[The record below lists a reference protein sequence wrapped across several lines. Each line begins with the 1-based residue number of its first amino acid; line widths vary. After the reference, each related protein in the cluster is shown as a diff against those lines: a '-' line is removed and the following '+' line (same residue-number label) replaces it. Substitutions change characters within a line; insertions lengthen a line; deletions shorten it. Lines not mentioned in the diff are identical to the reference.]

1 MLKVGIIGCGKIAD
15 SHAEQIL
22 RIPGCE
28 IVGACDREELMAR
41 QLWERFPVKACY
53 SDAGE
58 MLKRAR
64 PDVVH
69 ITTPPGSH
77 FELGCLCLQEGCHVY
92 IEKPFTCDT
101 GQAVELI
108 RLAEETGVKVTAGH
122 DLQFSH
128 AARRFRRLVSKGVLG
143 GPPVHMESYYGYEL
157 GGRYAKAL
165 LGDKQH
171 WIRRLPG
178 KLIQNIISHGVARVA
193 EHLEGDEAEVVA
205 LGFPSELLR
214 TAGEG
219 EIVDEARVIVR
230 DRRSATA
237 YITFSSQMRPFFH
250 QFRLYGPGGGLVLD
264 EDEQVVLRLRG
275 TRFKSYLEKF
285 VPPVVYSRQYFGNLA
300 ANLRLFLRNDF
311 HMKSGMKHLIEQFY
325 GSIRDHGPPPIPYR
339 EILLGSRIMD
349 ALFAQV
355 HGAPPAIEGAGDG
368 GPGCG
373 GRQEKLRTPAGKP

>member
-165 LGDKQH
+165 LGLAVEADAVGAVSDQ
-171 WIRRLPG
+171 LDA
-178 KLIQNIISHGVARVA
+178 LAGVC
-193 EHLEGDEAEVVA
+193 LGEVRA
-205 LGFPSELLR
+205 QAFW
-214 TAGEG
+214 
-219 EIVDEARVIVR
+219 
-230 DRRSATA
+230 RSLKV
-237 YITFSSQMRPFFH
+237 P
-250 QFRLYGPGGGLVLD
+250 
-264 EDEQVVLRLRG
+264 EDEKRHTLQDI
-275 TRFKSYLEKF
+275 LEK
-285 VPPVVYSRQYFGNLA
+285 
-300 ANLRLFLRNDF
+300 
-311 HMKSGMKHLIEQFY
+311 
-325 GSIRDHGPPPIPYR
+325 
-339 EILLGSRIMD
+339 MD
-349 ALFAQV
+349 A
-355 HGAPPAIEGAGDG
+355 HGL
-368 GPGCG
+368 
-373 GRQEKLRTPAGKP
+373 GRG